1 MQIKQFVVGD
11 VATNCYLV
19 WDEKSHEGAIVDR
32 CSSCKRI
39 QYHPYSGDLVSICG

>member
-19 WDEKSHEGAIVDR
+19 WDEKSHEGAIVDP
-32 CSSCKRI
+32 SSSYR
-39 QYHPYSGDLVSICG
+39 PYRKIMCN